1 MQSNRNILPRQD
13 NTCNSAVILNFQ
25 HSQNTDNQYS
35 SFRENA
41 SPFTGKEKDS
51 ETGFYYFG
59 ARYYDPTLSGLFLSV
74 DPMADKYPEISPYH
88 YCHWSPIKKIDV
100 EGLFDKEKRA
110 EKAREKAVNYY
121 GEDRVGDVYNRGTQE
136 KPNYSFALYGK
147 GKDNKTHGIKGQSG
161 VWAYRPDA
169 IISDKR
175 SLRQFNKQHRTI
187 GLSGSISIGGQVS
200 ASYFKFGKVGFNL
213 NLGSVDLLSQTIEY
227 SKENGW
233 NSNTYI
239 IDNSDI
245 NGNMGVGVGIGK
257 LQAGYD
263 CSYNANGEQIDKGT
277 IVHSG
282 YIGPFSKGTN
292 NQTSIGF
299 DVSMIFGLKIKGYCK
314 YE

>member
-1 MQSNRNILPRQD
+1 MYRSSNIPGHQYSTLCNAEIVYFWQLQSID
-13 NTCNSAVILNFQ
+13 YQ
-25 HSQNTDNQYS
+25 HSFSCKDL
-35 SFRENA
+35 

-59 ARYYDPTLSGLFLSV
+59 ARYYDPVLSGLFISV

-100 EGLFDKEKRA
+100 EGLFDTEKRA

-227 SKENGW
+227 SKENGLNN
-233 NSNTYI
+233 NSYI
-239 IDNSDI
+239 LENSDI
-245 NGNMGVGVGIGK
+245 HGNKGVGVGIGV

-282 YIGPFSKGTN
+282 YIRPISKGTN

-299 DVSMIFGLKIKGYCK
+299 DVSMIFGLKVKLYCR